1 MFDTER
7 FIEEIEKR
15 PAIYD
20 VNRSEYN
27 DRNAKMSAWE
37 EVCQVMVPNWTRLSD
52 EERNMEGIY
61 AKELAREVEKYT
73 RLFHERVQTAATEV
87 PETGFGTP
95 EAEKRDEDSSRSR
108 ITNTAGNQ
116 CKSEESEGEGDNPVI
131 EESDVPLAH
140 AVPSLTTGREYVQTG
155 ASFKMCPRYPKQL
168 CETSLTSFDNE
179 IHDILSSHSGQRV
192 AIDEEDYDKM
202 FLLSLLPT
210 IRQIPEE
217 KKLDVRIQM
226 QQGKAKRKKGS
237 FLGDCVGLLP
247 RIGGRCPLL
256 PDVGAGCSHGQD
268 AESAAILESKMF
280 TAVKKFLTTS
290 PLVNKVKFLMTR
302 QNSGVVGKTGG
313 EEKTSECPSRMSVR
327 TTTIVSTTQ
336 TTMTTAT
343 RTPAITSPPL
353 SVLSKESDAIVP
365 SIGST
370 ESQVQV
376 QSQVQ
381 DIKGES
387 SGGSD
392 TAFPSSSSSSSTVV
406 PMTDSTKLSSN
417 ALMSFPASPQKLAA
431 QPRKITAIT
440 KSQMRGELPL
450 DRKDPSLLTF
460 LILMSDDNLT
470 TLGITNTINET
481 KIS

>member
-52 EERNMEGIY
+52 EERNME
-61 AKELAREVEKYT
+61 ELAREVEKYT

-95 EAEKRDEDSSRSR
+95 EAEKLLRVFPR

-226 QQGKAKRKKGS
+226 QQVLASALR
-237 FLGDCVGLLP
+237 P
-247 RIGGRCPLL
+247 
-256 PDVGAGCSHGQD
+256 PDD
-268 AESAAILESKMF
+268 K
-280 TAVKKFLTTS
+280 
-290 PLVNKVKFLMTR
+290 
-302 QNSGVVGKTGG
+302 
-313 EEKTSECPSRMSVR
+313 
-327 TTTIVSTTQ
+327 
-336 TTMTTAT
+336 
-343 RTPAITSPPL
+343 
-353 SVLSKESDAIVP
+353 
-365 SIGST
+365 
-370 ESQVQV
+370 
-376 QSQVQ
+376 
-381 DIKGES
+381 
-387 SGGSD
+387 
-392 TAFPSSSSSSSTVV
+392 
-406 PMTDSTKLSSN
+406 
-417 ALMSFPASPQKLAA
+417 
-431 QPRKITAIT
+431 
-440 KSQMRGELPL
+440 
-450 DRKDPSLLTF
+450 
-460 LILMSDDNLT
+460 
-470 TLGITNTINET
+470 
-481 KIS
+481 

>member
-52 EERNMEGIY
+52 EERNME
-61 AKELAREVEKYT
+61 
-73 RLFHERVQTAATEV
+73 VQTAATEV

-95 EAEKRDEDSSRSR
+95 EAEKVHVLRS
-108 ITNTAGNQ
+108 TAFSHAHRNQ

-226 QQGKAKRKKGS
+226 QQVLASALRVSLVTRKMGASVNPVVELTENDGTYILKTNS
-237 FLGDCVGLLP
+237 PFKSSEIKFKLGEEFEEETPD
-247 RIGGRCPLL
+247 GR
-256 PDVGAGCSHGQD
+256 
-268 AESAAILESKMF
+268 
-280 TAVKKFLTTS
+280 
-290 PLVNKVKFLMTR
+290 KVKSVCTLEGNKLLHV
-302 QNSGVVGKTGG
+302 QKG
-313 EEKTSECPSRMSVR
+313 EKE
-327 TTTIVSTTQ
+327 TTIEREFTPTEMKAV
-336 TTMTTAT
+336 MKVDDIVCT
-343 RTPAITSPPL
+343 R
-353 SVLSKESDAIVP
+353 VY
-365 SIGST
+365 
-370 ESQVQV
+370 
-376 QSQVQ
+376 
-381 DIKGES
+381 
-387 SGGSD
+387 
-392 TAFPSSSSSSSTVV
+392 
-406 PMTDSTKLSSN
+406 
-417 ALMSFPASPQKLAA
+417 
-431 QPRKITAIT
+431 
-440 KSQMRGELPL
+440 
-450 DRKDPSLLTF
+450 
-460 LILMSDDNLT
+460 
-470 TLGITNTINET
+470 TIQN
-481 KIS
+481 

>member
-52 EERNMEGIY
+52 EERNMEEKSLRGKWRNIRDY
-61 AKELAREVEKYT
+61 FMKEFKLQLQKSLKPDSVRRKRKKYMYYDQLLFLMPTVENK
-73 RLFHERVQTAATEV
+73 L
-87 PETGFGTP
+87 
-95 EAEKRDEDSSRSR
+95 R

-226 QQGKAKRKKGS
+226 QQVLASALR
-237 FLGDCVGLLP
+237 P
-247 RIGGRCPLL
+247 
-256 PDVGAGCSHGQD
+256 PDD
-268 AESAAILESKMF
+268 K
-280 TAVKKFLTTS
+280 
-290 PLVNKVKFLMTR
+290 
-302 QNSGVVGKTGG
+302 
-313 EEKTSECPSRMSVR
+313 
-327 TTTIVSTTQ
+327 
-336 TTMTTAT
+336 
-343 RTPAITSPPL
+343 
-353 SVLSKESDAIVP
+353 
-365 SIGST
+365 
-370 ESQVQV
+370 
-376 QSQVQ
+376 
-381 DIKGES
+381 
-387 SGGSD
+387 
-392 TAFPSSSSSSSTVV
+392 
-406 PMTDSTKLSSN
+406 
-417 ALMSFPASPQKLAA
+417 
-431 QPRKITAIT
+431 
-440 KSQMRGELPL
+440 
-450 DRKDPSLLTF
+450 
-460 LILMSDDNLT
+460 
-470 TLGITNTINET
+470 
-481 KIS
+481 